1 MSEYL
6 FLYGT
11 LLPDD
16 VAGEVTHIVRLFN
29 QMGSAYVRG
38 RLYDFGDYPG
48 AILDPSSEMSIRG
61 ELVALPPNQTLI
73 DELDKYEEFDSL
85 NPDASLFIRK
95 RTKVMLANGESLE
108 AWIYVYNKD
117 PGDAP
122 IVRGGDYSKS
132 KVA

>member
-11 LLPDD
+11 LLPKDA
-16 VAGEVTHIVRLFN
+16 AGEVAHIVRLFN
-29 QMGSAYVRG
+29 PIASAFVPG

-48 AILDPSSEMSIRG
+48 AILDPSSHDTIYG
-61 ELVALPPNQTLI
+61 ELVALPPNKTLI
-73 DELDKYEEFDSL
+73 DKLDEYEEFDPSK
-85 NPDASLFIRK
+85 PEESLFVRRK
-95 RTKVMLANGESLE
+95 TTVMLANGESLE

-122 IVRGGDYSKS
+122 IVRGGNYSSS